1 MIDFAFDNGLTV
13 SNTIGA
19 DGKINDFPDPD
30 NLCDNVARRKSA
42 GGNLI
47 G

>member
-1 MIDFAFDNGLTV
+1 MIVFAFDNGLTV

-19 DGKINDFPDPD
+19 DRKINDIPDPD
-30 NLCDNVARRKSA
+30 NLCNVARRKSA